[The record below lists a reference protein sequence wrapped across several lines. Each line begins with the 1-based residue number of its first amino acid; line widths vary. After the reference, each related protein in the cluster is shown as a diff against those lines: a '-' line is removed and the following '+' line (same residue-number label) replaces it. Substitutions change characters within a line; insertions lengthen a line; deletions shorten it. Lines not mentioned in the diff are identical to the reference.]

1 MSLSFYHFLDAC
13 SQGSRLKLPGLRQMV
28 NAHFFLELPVG
39 VASPGWPLLDDQ
51 VRVTIRFPL
60 NGLTGRSSHGT
71 LTRPLQRHCLTLL
84 MGMVSF
90 SLYTCFLYAELLGE
104 SGARPEHTKEE

>member
-39 VASPGWPLLDDQ
+39 VATQAGPCLMTRSELQSSSPLMALLAE
-51 VRVTIRFPL
+51 VV
-60 NGLTGRSSHGT
+60 
-71 LTRPLQRHCLTLL
+71 
-84 MGMVSF
+84 MV
-90 SLYTCFLYAELLGE
+90 
-104 SGARPEHTKEE
+104 P